1 MGAKNYLAPAILTG
15 AMTARITYRTIAI
28 SDIELMLELMRGLQ
42 QDDPWSVPFRE
53 EVVRK
58 SLCELLVTPSAG
70 RAFLIRD
77 EQLTVGYLV
86 LSFDFSLEYGGKN
99 AWIDE
104 LFIRPEFRGKGI
116 GSEALDFAA
125 RTAGEAGAKVLHL
138 EVNRGNPAI
147 DLYRRNGFKDHDRFL
162 LSKSLMATNS

>member
-1 MGAKNYLAPAILTG
+1 MTG
-15 AMTARITYRTIAI
+15 RITYVLTI
-28 SDIELMLELMRGLQ
+28 SDIDLTLDLMHGRQ
-42 QDDPWSVPFRE
+42 QDDRWSVPFE
-53 EVVRK
+53 EEQVRK

-70 RAFLIRD
+70 CAFLIRD
-77 EQLTVGYLV
+77 DELCVGYLV

-116 GSEALDFAA
+116 GSKALDFAA
-125 RTAGEAGAKVLHL
+125 QTAREFGAKVLHL
-138 EVNRGNPAI
+138 EVNRGNPAL

-162 LSKSLMATNS
+162 QSKWLMGTSS

>member
-1 MGAKNYLAPAILTG
+1 MTG
-15 AMTARITYRTIAI
+15 GITYRTVGI
-28 SDIELMLELMRGLQ
+28 SDIDLMLELMHGLQ

-53 EVVRK
+53 EEVRK

-77 EQLTVGYLV
+77 DQLSIGYLV

-116 GSEALDFAA
+116 GSQALDFAA
-125 RTAGEAGAKVLHL
+125 QTARELGAKVLHL

-162 LSKSLMATNS
+162 LSKWLMATNS

>member
-1 MGAKNYLAPAILTG
+1 MTG
-15 AMTARITYRTIAI
+15 RITYHTIALG
-28 SDIELMLELMRGLQ
+28 DIDLMLDLMHGLQ

-53 EVVRK
+53 EAVRK

-77 EQLTVGYLV
+77 EQLSVGYLV

-104 LFIRPEFRGKGI
+104 LFIRPEFRGKGL

-125 RTAGEAGAKVLHL
+125 QTAHEAGAKVLHL

-162 LSKSLMATNS
+162 LSKSLTATDS

>member
-1 MGAKNYLAPAILTG
+1 MTG
-15 AMTARITYRTIAI
+15 GITYPTLGLN
-28 SDIELMLELMRGLQ
+28 DIDLMLDLMHGLQ
-42 QDDPWSVPFRE
+42 QDDPWSVPFRKE
-53 EVVRK
+53 EVRE
-58 SLCELLVTPSAG
+58 SLYELLVTPSAG
-70 RAFLIRD
+70 RAFLIRHD
-77 EQLTVGYLV
+77 QLSIGYLV

-104 LFIRPEFRGKGI
+104 LFIRPDFRGKGI
-116 GSEALDFAA
+116 GSQALDFAA
-125 RTAGEAGAKVLHL
+125 QTARELGAKVLHL